1 MFDESTGVPCQIL
14 GISLAGSRSVFPQQP
29 GLKVVVPPAG
39 VCVGSFSPVKSPS
52 RSSSVEVIPREGYS
66 FLGISDIPSRVGD
79 WSDIEFLN
87 RVARAVP

>member
-1 MFDESTGVPCQIL
+1 VFDESTGVPRQIFR
-14 GISLAGSRSVFPQQP
+14 ISLTGSRSVFPQQP
-29 GLKVVVPPAG
+29 GLKVVVPRAG
-39 VCVGSFSPVKSPS
+39 VCIGSFSPVKSPS